1 MSLSQHR
8 RKELLDLTT
17 ELASRKVEGVRLYKP
32 NKNQEAFH
40 ASRASERLVLGGNR
54 SGKSCCSFVELAR
67 AVTGQDPYDKYPKK
81 NGVAMVVGKNWQH
94 IGNVVYKYL
103 FKAGAFQIIKDLQTG
118 EWRAFDPSLDA
129 GREDERKP
137 SPPLI
142 PPRLVSKM
150 SWQMK
155 AANYLNSCELTNGW
169 TILCFSSEGEIPQG
183 IAADCVV
190 MDEELQSD
198 AWVPEMQARLAD
210 KQGRL
215 WVAAMPHSSSD
226 WLLNLSE
233 RAEAEEKKKGPKN
246 IEKFVLRFLDN
257 DHIDADERTRMV
269 ERWSA
274 QGADVLRQRAEGE
287 FIFDSLMVYPSFAM
301 HVHGY
306 DRKDLPSLQV
316 PPDWTRYIAVDP
328 GFGVAAAVFMAVP
341 PDESMWLVYD
351 EVYHR
356 QATAKSFAKEV
367 ALKLGTQ
374 QLQAMIGDGHGMR
387 ITDIGT
393 GRQVGVQYTDAF
405 REEDIRS
412 VQTGNSFLLGCDNIP
427 ARVGA
432 TLSALMIRPS
442 GTPKLRFLRDACP
455 NLERE
460 LKKYRKKSAVV
471 NGSRVITDVPN
482 TKGECHAVQCVEYLV
497 ASEPRYVHRPEPPSV
512 ETVHPL
518 VLAYEKAKKSRS
530 SGSCVFEPAGAS
542 GGNINVGW
550 QFHTP

>member
-8 RKELLDLTT
+8 KKELLSLTT

-40 ASRASERLVLGGNR
+40 ASMASERLVLGGNR

-103 FKAGAFQIIKDLQTG
+103 FKAGAFQIIKDLNTG
-118 EWRAFDPSLDA
+118 EWRAFDPIADA
-129 GREDERKP
+129 GREADRKP
-137 SPPLI
+137 SPPLV
-142 PPRLVSKM
+142 PPRLISKM

-155 AANYLNSCELTNGW
+155 AANYLNTCELTNGW

-257 DHIDADERTRMV
+257 DHIDEDERTKMV
-269 ERWSA
+269 ERWAA

-287 FIFDSLMVYPSFAM
+287 FIFDSLMVYPTYSLF
-301 HVHGY
+301 VHGY
-306 DRKDLPSLQV
+306 DRKDLPNLQV
-316 PPDWTRYIAVDP
+316 PPDWTRYLAVDP
-328 GFGVAAAVFMAVP
+328 GHQVAAGVFLAVP
-341 PDESMWLVYD
+341 PDGDMWLVYD
-351 EVYHR
+351 EVYVR
-356 QATAKSFAKEV
+356 QATAKSFAEQV
-367 ALKLGTQ
+367 SLKLASQ
-374 QLQAMIGDGHGMR
+374 RLQAMIGDGQGFR

-405 REEDIRS
+405 REEDIKS
-412 VQTGNSFLLGCDNIP
+412 VQTGNSFLLGCNNIA

-432 TLSALMIRPS
+432 TQAALMIRPS
-442 GTPKLRFLRDACP
+442 GSPKLRFLMGACP

-460 LKKYRKKSAVV
+460 FKKYRKKSAIV
-471 NGSRVITDVPN
+471 NGSRIITDAPN

-497 ASEPRYVHRPEPPSV
+497 ASEPRYHKPIEAPST
-512 ETVHPL
+512 EKVHPL
-518 VLAYEKAKKSRS
+518 VLAYEKRKKSRS